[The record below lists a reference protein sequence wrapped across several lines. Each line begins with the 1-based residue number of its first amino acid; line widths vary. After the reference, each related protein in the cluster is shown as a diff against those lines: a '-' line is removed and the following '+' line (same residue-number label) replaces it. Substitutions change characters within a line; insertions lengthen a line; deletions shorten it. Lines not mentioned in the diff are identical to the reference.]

1 MNGYKT
7 LREVC
12 EMLSLSRRVIQG
24 YEKIGLVK
32 PTARNKYGHLLY
44 DDQAISKIAG
54 IRFCQKLGLSLKEIL
69 QLTQLDRSAVCEILE
84 DHLIEL
90 EIEQDKLDYLI
101 RKTDEII
108 DAVGNSDN
116 DLLEVIY
123 RTIKEDRKTCQE

>member
-12 EMLSLSRRVIQG
+12 TMLNLSRRVIQG
-24 YEKIGLVK
+24 YEKTALVS
-32 PTARNKYGHLLY
+32 PTSRNKYGHLLY
-44 DDQAISKIAG
+44 DEKAISRIAG
-54 IRFCQKLGLSLKEIL
+54 IRFCQKIGLSLKDIR
-69 QLTQLDRSAVCEILE
+69 QLTQLDRSAICEILK
-84 DHLIEL
+84 DRLIDL

-108 DAVGNSDN
+108 DAVGTSDN

-123 RTIKEDRKTCQE
+123 RTIKEERKTCQE

>member
-1 MNGYKT
+1 
-7 LREVC
+7 
-12 EMLSLSRRVIQG
+12 
-24 YEKIGLVK
+24 
-32 PTARNKYGHLLY
+32 
-44 DDQAISKIAG
+44 
-54 IRFCQKLGLSLKEIL
+54 
-69 QLTQLDRSAVCEILE
+69 TQLDRSAVCEILE

-108 DAVGNSDN
+108 DAVGSSDN